1 MNWHD
6 LQILLAFRRQGTLQ
20 KSAAALAVDIS
31 TVSRRLRAL
40 EAELDAPLVENIQG
54 RLTLTAQGEAAARA
68 AEAMEAESD
77 ALHRDLKGRD
87 ASLSGTLRV
96 ALLDVFATA
105 HMDLLEAFK
114 AAYPQVVL
122 ELLCST
128 SRTHSLTRRE
138 AEVAIRVSRR
148 PDETLVGR
156 KVLELD
162 YAVYASRDLVA
173 RGGRDW
179 RALPWLAFDL
189 AAQAA
194 VTEDWMKRQG
204 VLDQVRLRTD
214 SPAALF
220 RAAEAGAGAAALAM
234 PYAARC
240 PGLVRLSDPL
250 SGFGTEVWL
259 LTHRDLR
266 RNARVRA
273 FLDHMYEG
281 LTAWRRAAPGL
292 EAAEPG

>member
-20 KSAAALAVDIS
+20 KSAKALGLDIS

-40 EAELDAPLVENIQG
+40 EAELDAPLVENIRG
-54 RLTLTAQGEAAARA
+54 RLSLTAQGEAAARA

-77 ALHRDLKGRD
+77 SLHRALKGRD

-96 ALLDVFATA
+96 AMLDIFAEV

-138 AEVAIRVSRR
+138 AEVAVRVARR
-148 PDETLVGR
+148 PEETLVGR
-156 KVLELD
+156 KVMPLD
-162 YAVYASRDLVA
+162 YAVYASEALVA

-179 RALPWLAFDL
+179 RDLPWIGYDL
-189 AAQAA
+189 SSEAR

-204 VLDQVRLRTD
+204 VRDKVRLRAD
-214 SPAALF
+214 SPAAIF
-220 RAAEAGAGAAALAM
+220 RATEAGAGAAALSM
-234 PYAARC
+234 PYAERRR
-240 PGLVRLSDPL
+240 GLVRLSDPL
-250 SGFGTEVWL
+250 PGFATDVWL

-273 FLDHMYEG
+273 FLDHMNEG
-281 LTAWRRAAPGL
+281 LTEWRRATPVL
-292 EAAEPG
+292 AAEVG

>member
-6 LQILLAFRRQGTLQ
+6 LQILLAFRRGGTLQ
-20 KSAAALAVDIS
+20 KSAAALGLDIS

-40 EAELDAPLVENIQG
+40 EADLGAPLVENVRG

-77 ALHRDLKGRD
+77 SLHRTLTGRD
-87 ASLSGTLRV
+87 AALSGTLRV
-96 ALLDVFATA
+96 ALLDVFAA
-105 HMDLLEAFK
+105 FHMDLLEAFK

-138 AEVAIRVSRR
+138 AEVAVRVSRR

-156 KVLELD
+156 KVMRLD
-162 YAVYASRDLVA
+162 YAIYASEGLVA
-173 RGGRDW
+173 RRGRDW
-179 RALPWLAFDL
+179 RALPWIGYDL
-189 AAQAA
+189 SAKPA
-194 VTEDWMKRQG
+194 VTEDWMRRQG
-204 VLDQVRLRTD
+204 VRDSVRLRAD
-214 SPAALF
+214 SPAAVF
-220 RAAEAGAGAAALAM
+220 RAAEAGAGAAPLAM
-234 PYAARC
+234 PYAERC
-240 PGLVRLSDPL
+240 RGLVRLSEPL
-250 SGFGTEVWL
+250 PGFATEVWL

-281 LTAWRRAAPGL
+281 LTEWRRAGP
-292 EAAEPG
+292 EPKAAE